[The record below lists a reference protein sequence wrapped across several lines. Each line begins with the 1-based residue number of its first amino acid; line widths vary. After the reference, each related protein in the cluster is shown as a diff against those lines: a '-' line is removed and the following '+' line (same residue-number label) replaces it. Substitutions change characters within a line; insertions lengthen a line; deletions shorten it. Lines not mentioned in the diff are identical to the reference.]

1 MFPLHKCIANQTTLK
16 KWENQNSQQ
25 KKSQSKNKGVFG
37 TH

>member
-1 MFPLHKCIANQTTLK
+1 MFPLHKCTANETTLK